1 VSLQLDPLVD
11 PDTLAGALA
20 SSTAPTLL
28 DVRWRLGGPPGRQAY
43 DEGHLSGARFVDL
56 DRDLAGPPGAGGRHP
71 LPDPAEF
78 TAAMCRCGVDAERDV
93 VVYDEAD
100 ATAAARAW
108 WLLRYFG
115 HPRVRVLDGGYRA
128 WVGAG
133 HPVVTDEPAPGTG
146 TFRAAPGHLPLLH
159 ADSAVELAQRG
170 VLLDARA
177 AGRYRGDTEPIDPVA
192 GHIPGAVSAPT
203 ADNVEAAGR
212 LLSVAELRE
221 RFASLGAAPGANV
234 GAYCGSGVTA
244 AHEVLAL
251 TVAGVPAALYVGS
264 WSDWISD
271 PRRPVARGS
280 RSRPA

>member
-11 PDTLAGALA
+11 PDTVAGALA

-43 DEGHLSGARFVDL
+43 DEGHLPGAYFVDL
-56 DRDLAGPPGAGGRHP
+56 DRDLAGPPGAGRHP
-71 LPDPAEF
+71 LPDPAVF
-78 TAAMCRCGVDAERDV
+78 TAAMRRCGVDVQRDV
-93 VVYDEAD
+93 VVYDDAD
-100 ATAAARAW
+100 ATSAARAW

-128 WVGAG
+128 WAGAG
-133 HPVVTDEPAPGTG
+133 HPVRTDEPAPGTG
-146 TFRAAPGHLPLLH
+146 TFCADPGHLPLLG
-159 ADSAVELAQRG
+159 ADSAAMLARAG

-177 AGRYRGDTEPIDPVA
+177 AARYRGETEPVDPVA
-192 GHIPGAVSAPT
+192 GHIPAAISAPT
-203 ADNVEAAGR
+203 TDNVDAAGR
-212 LLSVAELRE
+212 LLPAEKLRE
-221 RFASLGAAPGANV
+221 RFAALGATPVANV